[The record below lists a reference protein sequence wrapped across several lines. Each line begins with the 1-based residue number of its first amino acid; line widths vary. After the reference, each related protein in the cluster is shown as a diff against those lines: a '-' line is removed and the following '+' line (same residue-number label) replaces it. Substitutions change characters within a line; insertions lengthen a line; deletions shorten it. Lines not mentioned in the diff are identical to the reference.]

1 VSYKSKDE
9 NEGMMKTTKTQAE
22 ETNSRKDGTNRT
34 VNCLLKAD
42 VTTALIKSRMALLET
57 CIGLQDIC
65 SEMGLPLSHVAENC
79 KRSIREN
86 VNSIIERLR
95 KITYG
100 TYVAGLL
107 DYVEDATKDL
117 LYLDRCILD
126 HKLKAGKNFH
136 GQDNMASAFR
146 KAAIDD
152 LRSVLKTQL
161 VDWDGADV
169 EALRRIRIDLCRIG
183 MADSDM
189 LGGVYDEATGLEVLA
204 EDKLGRQL
212 VVIVREPEECKT
224 KNLALVKSGKRKA

>member
-1 VSYKSKDE
+1 
-9 NEGMMKTTKTQAE
+9 MKTTKTQAE
-22 ETNSRKDGTNRT
+22 QTNSRKDGTNRT
-34 VNCLLKAD
+34 VNCLLEAD

-95 KITYG
+95 KSTYG
-100 TYVAGLL
+100 TYVPGLL

-126 HKLKAGKNFH
+126 HKLKAGKNFD

-152 LRSVLKTQL
+152 LGSVLKTQL
-161 VDWDGADV
+161 VDWNGADV
-169 EALRRIRIDLCRIG
+169 EALRRIRIDLCRMG
-183 MADSDM
+183 ESDSNVFA
-189 LGGVYDEATGLEVLA
+189 GVCNAETGTEVLGR
-204 EDKLGRQL
+204 DQLGREL
-212 VVIVREPEECKT
+212 VVVVRKPKETKPPDATRTKSAKRRLKT
-224 KNLALVKSGKRKA
+224 Q